1 MAGYVY
7 VSASKSTDNNKKE
20 RIDFQRDPTSRNNHT
35 FQCHLFVFSVVLI
48 ITLLTSTS
56 FSNLHLRGNSGQ
68 KLQNHSKLPRIHVE
82 LFCNANEKSLP

>member
-1 MAGYVY
+1 MAGYVN
-7 VSASKSTDNNKKE
+7 VNASKSTDNKKKE
-20 RIDFQRDPTSRNNHT
+20 RIDFQRDPTSLNNHT
-35 FQCHLFVFSVVLI
+35 LQCHLFVFSVVLI

-68 KLQNHSKLPRIHVE
+68 KLQNYSKLPRIHVE